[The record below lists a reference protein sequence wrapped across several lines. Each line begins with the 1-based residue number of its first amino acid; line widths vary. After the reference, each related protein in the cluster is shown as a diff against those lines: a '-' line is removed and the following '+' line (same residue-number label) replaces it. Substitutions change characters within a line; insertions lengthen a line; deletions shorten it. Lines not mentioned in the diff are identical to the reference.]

1 MRKIKKYTYK
11 DWIVLD
17 VIIKNSINIF
27 ECQYKENKNRLKIK
41 GLLLLANKLIEEVPD
56 LRNGKE
62 HYGSFL
68 RKKNR
73 KSVTQSEIITCKPKT
88 FYNVAIK

>member
-27 ECQYKENKNRLKIK
+27 ECQYKENKNRLKRK
-41 GLLLLANKLIEEVPD
+41 GLLLLPNKLIEKVHDPC
-56 LRNGKE
+56 NVKE
-62 HYGSFL
+62 HYALFL

-73 KSVTQSEIITCKPKT
+73 KSVTQSKT
-88 FYNVAIK
+88 SHKLSKNIRQA